1 MWFTKKKSNK
11 NMDIPKKKL
20 GIALGGGGARGFAE
34 IGAIKAFRDSGV
46 EFDVVV
52 GTSVG
57 SIVGALYAADLPHDY
72 IMHIVDELDVSDF
85 HGRILFKPEQP
96 TKLANQVRKT
106 FGNINIEDL
115 KRKYA
120 CVATDLVTAK
130 QAILDKGDL
139 AKSISASCAV
149 PIAFSPVEID
159 GMHLL
164 DGGLTNNIP
173 SEVCKL
179 LGADKVVA
187 IDVNPTRAAGTTGT
201 GLIETLKTVFSI
213 INANASVFGRMN
225 SDVFIPIE
233 TSKFSASSKEGYR
246 EMIDIGY
253 KTTMEHMDEVRALFE

>member
-1 MWFTKKKSNK
+1 MWFNKKKVNK
-11 NMDIPKKKL
+11 KMNATPKKMGL
-20 GIALGGGGARGFAE
+20 ALGGGGARGFAE
-34 IGAIKAFRDSGV
+34 IGAIKAFRDAGI
-46 EFDVVV
+46 EFDIIV

-57 SIVGALYAADLPHDY
+57 SIVGALYAADLPYDY
-72 IMHIVDELDVSDF
+72 IMHLVDEINVSDI

-96 TKLANQVRKT
+96 TKLAAQIRKI
-106 FGNINIEDL
+106 FGNVNIEDL

-120 CVATDLVTAK
+120 CVATDLITAK

-179 LGADKVVA
+179 LGAEKVVA

-213 INANASVFGRMN
+213 VNANASVFGRMN
-225 SDVFIPIE
+225 ADVFIPIE
-233 TSKFSASSKEGYR
+233 TSKFSAASKDGYR
-246 EMIDIGY
+246 EMIELGY
-253 KTTMEHMDEVRALFE
+253 QATLEHMDEVRALFV